1 MNDYFWSIRPPDVPL
16 SGVRYGRLLWHIG
29 KIERHKVARQET
41 LPDGSVVDT
50 APLRNIQP
58 VHA

>member
-16 SGVRYGRLLWHIG
+16 SGRLLWHIG